1 MIKILPFL
9 FLALPLGLF
18 GAAGDFLFIKEKASG
33 PSTQVRVTPNSND
46 LLGWQNGTLVSIP
59 RASVGETTVI
69 TMTVPSIFEL
79 TGSPLTTTGTLA
91 LTLANQTANRI
102 WASPASGPAA
112 PPSFRALVVA
122 DLPDLSSTYQAAANA
137 LTALS
142 SLSPAGNS
150 GKFIRAD
157 LAGTGFEL
165 VTVADG
171 GDALKADP
179 LSQFATT
186 TSAQLLG
193 VLTDE
198 SGSGNILT
206 TNGSAASLTNFPVF
220 NQSTTGNAATA
231 TALQTARAINGVSFD
246 GTAPIT
252 VPAAAGTLTGTA
264 LAASI
269 TASSLTSA
277 AGGTFGTAAFTSAS
291 AYQPNAA
298 VLTTLSSATA
308 AGLALM
314 DDVDAAAQRTT
325 LGLGTL
331 ATQSGTFSGA
341 SSGTNTGD
349 QDLSGY
355 LTTTAA
361 AGAYQPLATV
371 LTNTTAA
378 FTTAQESKLAGIAS
392 GATAFDGA
400 YSSLSGRPTLG
411 TLASQNGTITD
422 YLTVAA
428 AASTYQPLSSTL
440 TTLASTT
447 AAGLALLD
455 DVDAAAQRTT
465 LGLGTLATQSGT
477 FSGTSSGTN
486 TGDQDLSGYL
496 TSATAASTY
505 LTPTGSAANLTS
517 FPTLNQSTTGNAAT
531 ATALQTARAI
541 NGVSFDGTAAITVPA
556 AADTLT
562 GTTLA
567 AGVTASSL
575 TSAAGGTFGTAA
587 FTAASAYQ
595 PSSATLTTLS
605 SATAAGLALMDDVD
619 AAAQRT
625 TLGLGTLATQSGT
638 FSGTSSGT
646 NTGDQDLSGYL
657 TSATAA
663 ATYEPIIGAGT
674 LTLSKLATDPLARA
688 NHTGT
693 QAWSTL
699 TSTPTTLAGYG
710 ISDAITA
717 ATAASMYQPLDT
729 DLTTFAG
736 ISPAANIQSFLGA
749 ANYVAARV
757 LLLPSLTG
765 NAGKFLKVNGGE
777 TDVEFATIAGGGDA
791 LTSNPLSQFA
801 STTSSQLRGVL
812 SDESGTGEFLTTNGS
827 AAALTSFPT
836 ATTSATGVVELATN
850 GETGANVVVQ
860 GNDSRLGAAVTETF
874 AIACSNLTDAITV
887 GDTKG
892 FFRPRHALTVVSVR
906 AYVLNAP
913 TGSAIEIDINED
925 GVSLLSTALT
935 IDSSEVDSTT
945 AATPAVVA
953 DFNIAAGASVTVD
966 FVQVGATSGG
976 VGVIVEIVATYTP

>member
-9 FLALPLGLF
+9 FFALSLGLY

-46 LLGWQNGTLVSIP
+46 LLGWQNGTLVSVP

-79 TGSPLTTTGTLA
+79 TGSPLTATGTLA
-91 LTLANQTANRI
+91 ITLANQTANRI

-112 PPSFRALVVA
+112 PPGFRALVVA
-122 DLPDLSSTYQAAANA
+122 DLPDLSSTYQAAASA

-150 GKFIRAD
+150 GKFVRAN
-157 LAGTGFEL
+157 LAETGFEL
-165 VTVADG
+165 VTVTGG

-179 LSQFATT
+179 LSQFAVT

-198 SGSGNILT
+198 SGTGNILT
-206 TNGSAASLTNFPVF
+206 TNGSAANLTSFPVL

-252 VPAAAGTLTGTA
+252 VPAAAGTLTGTT
-264 LAASI
+264 LAVSI

-277 AGGTFGTAAFTSAS
+277 AGGAFGSAAFTDAS
-291 AYQPNAA
+291 AYQPAA
-298 VLTTLSSATA
+298 AALTTLSSATA

-314 DDVDAAAQRTT
+314 DDADAATQRTT

-331 ATQSGTFSGA
+331 ATQNGTFSGT

-355 LTTTAA
+355 LTAVAA
-361 AGAYQPLATV
+361 AGAYQPLAAV

-422 YLTVAA
+422 YLTTATA
-428 AASTYQPLSSTL
+428 TSTYQPLSGTL
-440 TTLASTT
+440 TTLSGAT
-447 AAGLALLD
+447 AAGLALMD
-455 DVDAAAQRTT
+455 DADAAAQRTT

-496 TSATAASTY
+496 PISTAALTY

-517 FPTLNQSTTGNAAT
+517 FPVLNQSTTGNAAT

-541 NGVSFDGTAAITVPA
+541 NGVSFDGTAPITVPSA
-556 AADTLT
+556 AGTLT

-587 FTAASAYQ
+587 FTDATAYQ
-595 PSSATLTTLS
+595 SSSAVLTTLS
-605 SATAAGLALMDDVD
+605 GATAAGLALMDDAD
-619 AAAQRT
+619 AATQRA

-657 TSATAA
+657 TAGSAAT
-663 ATYEPIIGAGT
+663 TYEPIIGAGT
-674 LTLSKLATDPLARA
+674 LALSKLATDPLART

-717 ATAASMYQPLDT
+717 ATAASTYQPLDA
-729 DLTTFAG
+729 DLTTFAS
-736 ISPAANIQSFLGA
+736 ISPSANIQSFLGS
-749 ANYVAARV
+749 ANYTAARV
-757 LLLPSLTG
+757 ALLPSLAG
-765 NAGKFLKVNGGE
+765 NAGKFLKINGGE

-812 SDESGTGEFLTTNGS
+812 SDENGTGEFLTTNGS
-827 AAALTSFPT
+827 AASLTNFPA
-836 ATTSATGVVELATN
+836 ATTSVAGVVELATS
-850 GETGANVVVQ
+850 GETGAGVVVQ
-860 GNDSRLGAAVTETF
+860 GNDSRLAAAITDTF
-874 AIACSNLTDAITV
+874 VIACSNLTDAITA
-887 GDTKG
+887 GTAKA
-892 FFRPRHALTVVSVR
+892 FFRPRVAMTVVSVR
-906 AYVLNAP
+906 AYVLTAP
-913 TGSAIEIDINED
+913 TGSLIEVDINEA
-925 GVSLLSTALT
+925 GVSILSTRLT
-935 IDSSEVDSTT
+935 IDSGEVDSTT
-945 AATPAVVA
+945 AATPAAIA
-953 DFNIAAGASVTVD
+953 DYALAAGASVTID
-966 FVQVGATSGG
+966 FDQVGATTGG
-976 VGVIVEIVATYTP
+976 VGLVVEIVVTYP